1 MNFIDMILLENFE
14 TDKEYIA
21 NCKKCFLKEP
31 KFIQEEIENADTD
44 ILDRELKRHSWTTTF
59 NEYCRAIKYELMR
72 RNDFK
77 ERI

>member
-1 MNFIDMILLENFE
+1 MLDAILLLYQE
-14 TDKEYIA
+14 TNEQYIQ
-21 NCKKCFLKEP
+21 NCKLCFNKEP
-31 KFIQEEIENADTD
+31 IEVQEQIENMDTD
-44 ILDRELKRHSWTTTF
+44 ELDNELKKHQLTTAF